1 MPVGI
6 RRSFSLGAVSLC
18 ALVGVFVWSA
28 PALAAPPEAPALVS
42 VEGVKASE
50 ATLLGVLNPGKEGV
64 AGTYELGTY
73 EFLYAKSSTTCEG
86 ESRAPES
93 PGISLGGG
101 MEGVSQSVSDLEAG
115 AEYTVCLLA
124 RNGINGEDVVGPAVH
139 FTTAFPFLEA
149 PEAKPANPIAET
161 EATLHGVLN
170 PHSTRV
176 EPGGDE
182 FLYRQAASEC
192 QRENPETGQKE
203 TEKTAAAEK
212 APEGHEG
219 ETAEAKLSGLSPG
232 VEYAYCL
239 RVFNKAGEE
248 AVSSSQTFM
257 TSAEAPTVEE
267 TYVTNVSSTSATLV
281 ARINPGGAHTT
292 YRFEYATETEYK
304 PVPNGEGVVGEGTAG
319 VLVSVHMQEGLAPG
333 TTYHYRVVASNTR
346 GSAPLTDHTFTTQAA
361 GAGFT
366 LPDGRQYELVS
377 PVHKDGS
384 EIMGIG
390 GGEGS
395 KLDRGGDATQASE
408 DGKSV
413 TYLAD
418 APVEANP
425 PSTTVGAQLFST
437 RGGVGAPSWST
448 QDISVPHQSSL
459 INSIFFGFREYAQ
472 FSSDLSRAVLLPS
485 KDTVEPPLAPEIH
498 QEVTSGQKNPPEIY
512 LRNDTIGVFQA
523 VLTAEPLSEVDFE
536 GATPDLRHI
545 VFEGPAGLDPHYP
558 GAGGLYEWADGRTQ
572 LVSVLPEGHN
582 PASGRSVLASAL
594 LVGVGG
600 RLASP
605 GSARHAVSDDGTR
618 VVWTEAAESVSST
631 GPLFTRDMVTGE
643 TVQVDAA
650 EPGCGTCVG
659 GGEFVAASSDGTRV
673 FFTTTNELTSGGHEG
688 GFYMFEVPTE
698 QQPKGHLT
706 DLTPAGT
713 GAQMQISFGSNEA
726 GTSLYELS
734 SAVLTPTRNS
744 RGQVA
749 REGESNLYLLREEP
763 DGSWSTTFI
772 TTGAE
777 GSPSHISPYALSGPQ
792 GTGEARPSPDGRYLA
807 FMSKQSLTGYDN
819 VDVNP
824 AAYEEEYF
832 QGEWQIVYK
841 EGQPV
846 PAHDEEV
853 YLYSAEANSLVCAS
867 CDPTGARPVGEHD
880 TRSFPPSPMDPASAW
895 EGDWVAAVIP
905 GATPV
910 GFGGSSTGYQPRFLS
925 DSGRLFFD
933 SASALVPRDVNG
945 HVDVYQYEPAGLGSC
960 QAPSY
965 GQSARVV
972 FDPAAGGCV
981 GLISAGT
988 GNTSSLFFDASANG
1002 NDVFFTTEDGLVPQD
1017 TDGASDMYDA
1027 RVCETS
1033 EPCPVLL
1040 APSPPCTTPD
1050 SCRAAPTPEP
1060 GVFGAPSSATFSG
1073 AGNAPP
1079 PTVAKKITKK
1089 TAKCKKGFAKNKK
1102 GKCVKK
1108 PKKRSKR
1115 AKKAGHNGRAK

>member
-1 MPVGI
+1 MSVGL
-6 RRSFSLGAVSLC
+6 RRSFSLGVVSLC
-18 ALVGVFVWSA
+18 ALVGLLVLSA
-28 PALAAPPEAPALVS
+28 PALAAAPEAPAPVS

-50 ATLLGVLNPGKEGV
+50 ATLLGVLNPGKEGA

-101 MEGVSQSVSDLEAG
+101 MEGVTQSVSGLEAG

-124 RNGINGEDVVGPAVH
+124 RNGVKGEDVLGPAVH
-139 FTTAFPFLEA
+139 FTTAFPFVEA
-149 PEAKPANPIAET
+149 PEAKPANPIAAT

-170 PHSTRV
+170 PKSERTS
-176 EPGGDE
+176 EPGSDE
-182 FLYRQAASEC
+182 FVYRQSTTEC

-203 TEKTAAAEK
+203 NEKTAAAEK

-219 ETAEAKLSGLSPG
+219 EAAEAKLSELSPG
-232 VEYAYCL
+232 TTYTICL
-239 RVFNKAGEE
+239 RVVNKAGEE
-248 AVSSSQTFM
+248 QVSSPETFT

-267 TYVTNVSSTSATLV
+267 TYVTDVSSTSTTLV

-390 GGEGS
+390 GGEGD

-425 PSTTVGAQLFST
+425 PSTAVGAQLFSR

-459 INSIFFGFREYAQ
+459 NESIFYGFREYMQ

-498 QEVTSGQKNPPEIY
+498 QEVSYSGHNPPEIY
-512 LRNDTIGVFQA
+512 LRNDTTGVFQA

-536 GATPDLRHI
+536 GATPDLGHI

-572 LVSVLPEGHN
+572 LVSVLPEDN

-594 LVGVGG
+594 LIGVGG
-600 RLASP
+600 TIASP

-618 VVWTEAAESVSST
+618 VVWTEAEESVSST

-643 TVQVDAA
+643 TVQADAA
-650 EPGCGTCVG
+650 EPGCGTCIG
-659 GGEFVAASSDGTRV
+659 GGEFVGASSDGTRV
-673 FFTTTNELTSGGHEG
+673 FFTTTNELTSGAHEG

-713 GAQMQISFGSNEA
+713 GAQMQTSFGSNEA

-734 SAVLTPTRNS
+734 SAVLTPARNS
-744 RGQVA
+744 RGQEA
-749 REGESNLYLLREEP
+749 HEGESNLYLLREEP
-763 DGSWSTTFI
+763 DRSWSTTFI

-777 GSPSHISPYALSGPQ
+777 GSPSHISPFELSGPQ
-792 GTGEARPSPDGRYLA
+792 GAGEARPSPDGRYLA
-807 FMSKQSLTGYDN
+807 FMSKQGLTGYDN
-819 VDVNP
+819 RDANS
-824 AAYEEEYF
+824 
-832 QGEWQIVYK
+832 GEQD
-841 EGQPV
+841 Q
-846 PAHDEEV
+846 EV

-880 TRSFPPSPMDPASAW
+880 TRSFPPSPMDPTSAW

-905 GATPV
+905 GATPA
-910 GFGGSSTGYQPRFLS
+910 GFGGISTGYQPRFLS

-1002 NDVFFTTEDGLVPQD
+1002 NDVFFTTEDGLVSQD

-1027 RVCETS
+1027 RVCTTS
-1033 EPCPVLL
+1033 EPCPVSL